1 MKEERK
7 VELLEELLPQDPV
20 ERAKTLDELDILLMR
35 YESAI
40 REIRTKFEILNDEL
54 SLLGHQN
61 PIASISSRRK
71 TLSGIL
77 EKLKRQGF
85 PMTLDS
91 IEENLTD
98 VAGIRIICSFVDDIY
113 KVAKMLQQQDDIKVL
128 LIKDYI
134 AKPKPNG
141 YRSYHMI
148 VEVPV
153 FFSNEKRPMKVEVQI
168 RTIAMDFWANLEHR
182 MRYKKDI
189 KAADEII
196 DELKECA
203 DNIAATDEKMMII
216 REKIRSVSSD

>member
-1 MKEERK
+1 MKEEIA
-7 VELLEELLPQDPV
+7 VELLDELLPADPE
-20 ERAKTLDELDILLMR
+20 ERTKALEDLDVLLMR

-54 SLLGHQN
+54 SLSGHQN

-85 PMTLDS
+85 PLTLES

-98 VAGIRIICSFVDDIY
+98 VAGIRIICSFMDDIY
-113 KVAKMLQQQDDIKVL
+113 KVAKMLQQQDDITVL
-128 LIKDYI
+128 LVKDYI

-153 FFSNEKRPMKVEVQI
+153 FFSNEKKSMKVEVQI

-189 KAADEII
+189 EAADEII

-203 DNIAATDEKMMII
+203 DNIAATDTKMMII
-216 REKIRSVSSD
+216 REKIRAIKPN

>member
-1 MKEERK
+1 MKEEIA
-7 VELLEELLPQDPV
+7 VELLDELLPADPE
-20 ERAKTLDELDILLMR
+20 ERTKALEDLHVLLMR

-54 SLLGHQN
+54 SLSGHQN

-85 PMTLDS
+85 PLTLES

-98 VAGIRIICSFVDDIY
+98 VAGIRIICSFMDDIY
-113 KVAKMLQQQDDIKVL
+113 KVAKMLQQQDDITVL
-128 LIKDYI
+128 LVKDYI

-153 FFSNEKRPMKVEVQI
+153 FFSNEKKSMKVEVQI

-189 KAADEII
+189 EAADEII

-203 DNIAATDEKMMII
+203 DNIAATDTKMMII
-216 REKIRSVSSD
+216 REKIRAIKPN

>member
-1 MKEERK
+1 MKEEIA
-7 VELLEELLPQDPV
+7 VELLDELLPADPE
-20 ERAKTLDELDILLMR
+20 ERTKALEDLDVLLMR
-35 YESAI
+35 YESAV

-54 SLLGHQN
+54 SLSGHQN

-85 PMTLDS
+85 PLTLES

-98 VAGIRIICSFVDDIY
+98 VAGIRIICSFMDDIY
-113 KVAKMLQQQDDIKVL
+113 KVAKMLQQQDDITVL
-128 LIKDYI
+128 LVKDYI

-153 FFSNEKRPMKVEVQI
+153 FFSNEKKSMKVEVQL
-168 RTIAMDFWANLEHR
+168 FQ
-182 MRYKKDI
+182 
-189 KAADEII
+189 
-196 DELKECA
+196 
-203 DNIAATDEKMMII
+203 
-216 REKIRSVSSD
+216 

>member
-1 MKEERK
+1 
-7 VELLEELLPQDPV
+7 
-20 ERAKTLDELDILLMR
+20 
-35 YESAI
+35 
-40 REIRTKFEILNDEL
+40 
-54 SLLGHQN
+54 
-61 PIASISSRRK
+61 
-71 TLSGIL
+71 IL

-85 PMTLDS
+85 PLTLES

-98 VAGIRIICSFVDDIY
+98 VAGIRIICSFMDDIY
-113 KVAKMLQQQDDIKVL
+113 KVAKMLQQQDDITVL
-128 LIKDYI
+128 LVKDYI

-153 FFSNEKRPMKVEVQI
+153 FFSNEKKSMKVEVQI

-189 KAADEII
+189 EAADEII

-203 DNIAATDEKMMII
+203 DNIAATDTKMMII
-216 REKIRSVSSD
+216 REKIRAIKPN